1 MSQLQCVSPPREI
14 RIPIDRLTFCI
25 SELGALIFRRRRIF
39 LRKFV
44 KEIINFWLKIAF
56 VEYKTQNFSPA
67 ARNKIFL
74 IYNHSHDWNNN
85 LLWGS
90 LTPTT
95 LVQSTI
101 KYTTYRNSSVA
112 GRYGSPMLFPGTK
125 MSSWSRVWPRGPGN
139 IIIIIKFVL
148 HNDESTLSCL
158 WEV

>member
-44 KEIINFWLKIAF
+44 KEIINFGFKIAF
-56 VEYKTQNFSPA
+56 VESKTKKKSPA
-67 ARNKIFL
+67 ARNKIFS
-74 IYNHSHDWNNN
+74 YNSHN
-85 LLWGS
+85 LRNKIFS
-90 LTPTT
+90 KFF
-95 LVQSTI
+95 VRRAI
-101 KYTTYRNSSVA
+101 KCRIILHV
-112 GRYGSPMLFPGTK
+112 L
-125 MSSWSRVWPRGPGN
+125 SRVWPRGPGN

-158 WEV
+158 